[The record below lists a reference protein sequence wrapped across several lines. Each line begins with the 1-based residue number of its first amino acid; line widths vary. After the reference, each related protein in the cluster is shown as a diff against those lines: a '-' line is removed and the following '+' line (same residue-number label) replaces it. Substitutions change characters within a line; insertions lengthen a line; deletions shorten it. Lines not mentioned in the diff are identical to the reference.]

1 MVRSCQT
8 RKRKK
13 KGRIQSPHVT
23 PTLAA
28 TLHRWQAAVRRPE
41 ARTLSR
47 ASAQLSEPVPLAEI
61 SPLVPHH
68 NSQDFDDITPLRL
81 SVSASTLSTDRS
93 AQPQRW
99 RTSTP
104 PSPCELASSSV
115 TPCLAV
121 SRWSCEF
128 APLKI
133 SVFVSPK
140 KPRIE
145 EEEETTATKG
155 ASNRDN
161 PSPPPSKTERQRQL
175 RHFYRP
181 QILTKRERVE
191 EAWGNRGKGRKT
203 KFDARD
209 LCVLTLPAQQ

>member
-1 MVRSCQT
+1 MQHRTPPQAASALATFPELHPKNSKSLGGRWQSHDLVRSCQT

-128 APLKI
+128 APSRFPSL
-133 SVFVSPK
+133 SRPRSPESK
-140 KPRIE
+140 KRRKPPQRKE
-145 EEEETTATKG
+145 HPTATIHHRRHRRPKD
-155 ASNRDN
+155 SDN
-161 PSPPPSKTERQRQL
+161 CDTFVG
-175 RHFYRP
+175 H
-181 QILTKRERVE
+181 
-191 EAWGNRGKGRKT
+191 
-203 KFDARD
+203 KF
-209 LCVLTLPAQQ
+209 